1 MKRNHWV
8 EVVWILLIVILAAAG
23 SRVLAASSQAGLDL
37 AVIDEY
43 VLRQMKE
50 NRIPGI
56 SLAITQ
62 GDQIVHL
69 HGFGVADPSGRPMT
83 PQTPLLIGSVS
94 KSFTAL
100 AVMQLVEAGKVDLDA
115 PVQRYLTWFRV
126 ADPAASAQITV
137 RNLLNQ
143 TSGLPTWAG
152 NANDTDGRTDDGALE
167 RDVRSL
173 STVRLA
179 NPPGT
184 VMQYSNANY
193 STLGLIVQVVS
204 GQSYEVY
211 ISQHIFAPL
220 DMQHSYTSKAEAQQN
235 GLATGYRMWF
245 GFPVPAPDLPY
256 PRRYI
261 AGGYLISSAED
272 LAHYLIA
279 QNNEGHFGNG
289 VVLSPE
295 GIAALHR
302 PAVNVIPAKFPPLYG
317 CDEQAGG
324 AYGMGWRIL
333 ELDGIPVICHT
344 GDTPNFHADVV
355 LIPQGKWGIALLM
368 NTSNKLASEDIHAMI
383 NGVTH
388 LVVGQ
393 QPVEPKPD
401 IFSRIMFYSMAAV
414 LAVECFLVAK
424 ILRVI
429 GRRRSE
435 QVKVP
440 AGSVAR
446 IRYAVMPAVGSLA
459 GALILVVGFP
469 LFLGYRLSVMLL
481 NQPDYTLLM
490 LLTSGLIF
498 LRGSLRSGLNI
509 WRISRVKETP
519 TSV

>member
-1 MKRNHWV
+1 MKGTHWTGLL
-8 EVVWILLIVILAAAG
+8 WILPVIFLVAG
-23 SRVLAASSQAGLDL
+23 WSPVLAANSQAGPDF
-37 AVIDEY
+37 AAIDEY
-43 VLRQMKE
+43 IQQQMKK

-69 HGFGVADPSGRPMT
+69 GGFGVADPSGRPVT

-100 AVMQLVEAGKVDLDA
+100 AVMQLVEGGKIDLNA
-115 PVQRYLTWFRV
+115 PVQRYLPWFRV

-137 RNLLNQ
+137 RHLLNQ
-143 TSGLPTWAG
+143 TSGLTTSAG
-152 NANDTDGRTDDGALE
+152 NENDNDGRTDDGALE

-173 STVRLA
+173 STVYLA
-179 NPPGT
+179 NPPGA
-184 VMQYSNANY
+184 VMRYSNANY

-204 GQSYEVY
+204 GQSYEAY
-211 ISQHIFAPL
+211 IQQHIFNPL
-220 DMQHSYTSKAEAQQN
+220 GMQHSYTSKAEAQQN

-245 GFPVPAPDLPY
+245 GFPAPAPDLPY

-279 QNNEGHFGNG
+279 QNNEGRFGG
-289 VVLSPE
+289 ETVLSPE
-295 GIAALHR
+295 GIAALHS
-302 PAVNVIPAKFPPLYG
+302 PAVNVTATAFPPLYG

-368 NTSNKLASEDIHAMI
+368 NTSNKLMSEDIHAMI
-383 NGVTH
+383 NGVTR

-401 IFSRIMFYSMAAV
+401 IFSRMMFYSMAAV
-414 LAVECFLVAK
+414 FAVECFLIVK
-424 ILRVI
+424 FLLTI
-429 GRRRSE
+429 RRKRSK
-435 QVKVP
+435 QVQVP
-440 AGSVAR
+440 AGRVAR
-446 IRYAVMPAVGSLA
+446 IRYAILPALGSLA
-459 GALILVVGFP
+459 GALILTVGFP
-469 LFLGYRLSVMLL
+469 LLLGYRLSVMLL

-498 LRGSLRSGLNI
+498 LRGALHSGLNV
-509 WRISRVKETP
+509 WRISRVKE
-519 TSV
+519 SL